1 MKKFRKLL
9 SLVLAM
15 VMVLAMAAPSF
26 AANGTGSITINNA
39 SKGETYYAY
48 KLFDA
53 TVANGSIAYTGT
65 IPSELNAYFEVRA
78 GYIYLKDGVTDITEE
93 FSQALQSW
101 AAAQGTE
108 NATASDTADGSALVL
123 ENLEYGYYVVT
134 TTQGSAIS
142 VDSLN
147 PDATIYDKNLTEPSE
162 PADGDVKSSDVD
174 PNKGAAIGDTI
185 TYTVE
190 FTTTNYVGEG
200 EDAKKVKSYTIH
212 DTLPE
217 TFLDNVNVTSILIDG
232 ESYTVGGS
240 APQFIDNEITIPWV
254 NGAGNSMYNNGAL
267 IKITYTA
274 VLKRGAVID
283 GSGNTNT
290 VSISWTT
297 EDEVEHTGDLMD
309 TETVYTYAL
318 AIQKVDQAGKPL
330 AGATFSIGGIQATEE
345 EKGIYIVTKAGEDVT
360 EPTVMECD
368 DNGLLIVK
376 GVQLDTYSVTEVA
389 APEGYNK
396 LEGSFDATAQKI
408 GETVTT
414 TTTYYNEDGEETDKE
429 SAVTTLTTTNEEL
442 LTAAKKVMNKA
453 GATLPSTGGIG
464 TTVFYAAGIVLM
476 AGAVFFV
483 VRRKKA

>member
-15 VMVLAMAAPSF
+15 IMVLAMAAPSF
-26 AANGTGSITINNA
+26 AANGTGSITIKNA

-65 IPSELNAYFEVRA
+65 IPNELNTYFEVRA

-101 AAAQGTE
+101 AVAQGTE
-108 NATASDTADGSALVL
+108 NAAASDTADGSALVFEDL
-123 ENLEYGYYVVT
+123 DYGYYVVT

-147 PDATIYDKNLTEPSE
+147 PDATIYDKNLTEPGE
-162 PADGDVKSSDVD
+162 PEDGDVKSSDVD

-200 EDAKKVKSYTIH
+200 EAAKKVKSYTIH

-217 TFLDNVNVTSILIDG
+217 TFLGNVNVTSILIDE

-240 APQFIDNEITIPWV
+240 VPQFINNEITIPWV
-254 NGAGNSMYNNGAL
+254 EDGNSKYNNGAL

-274 VLKRGAVID
+274 VLKSGAVID

-297 EDEVEHTGDLMD
+297 EDEVEHTGDLTDM
-309 TETVYTYAL
+309 ETVYTYAL
-318 AIQKVDQAGKPL
+318 AIQKVDQDGEPL

-345 EKGIYIVTKAGEDVT
+345 EKGIYIVTKAGENVT

-376 GVQLDTYSVTEVA
+376 GVQLGTYSVTEVA

-396 LEGSFDATAQKI
+396 LEDSFDATAQKI
-408 GETVTT
+408 GETVIT

-429 SAVTTLTTTNEEL
+429 SAVTTLTTTNEKL
-442 LTAAKKVMNKA
+442 LDIAEKVINKA